1 MQFTLNFPGGNV
13 DYYMNASASQLLQI
27 APPHTCVLITDRN
40 VNQFYG
46 ETFARYRVL
55 TVKAG
60 ERAKTWE
67 TVQTLS
73 SKLAELEAHRGTMLI
88 GVGGGVV
95 TDITGLLASIYMR
108 GVSFGF
114 IPTSLLGMVDAAVG
128 GKNGINVGL
137 HKNMLGTV
145 NQPRFILY
153 DTAMLRTLP
162 DVEWSNGFAEIIKY
176 GCIGNPEILQ
186 VLQSNN
192 ISFYKNRTSELNTLI
207 TTCVHQKNQVVLAD
221 EKESGL
227 RKILN
232 FGHTAGHALETLY
245 ELHHGYAVA
254 LGMMVAL
261 IASENILQLSPDVR
275 TMVAGILQQY
285 NLPVKFQFDVD
296 QVLHLLRLD
305 KKRNEDNIDFILLEA
320 PGKAVIRPLSF
331 DQIREALQIFADA
344 AKR

>member
-1 MQFTLNFPGGNV
+1 MQFTLNFPGGDV
-13 DYYMNASASQLLQI
+13 DYYMNASASQLLQM

-40 VNQFYG
+40 VNQYYG
-46 ETFARYRVL
+46 ETFSRYRVL

-67 TVQTLS
+67 TLQTLS
-73 SKLAELEAHRGTMLI
+73 AKLAELEVHRNTMLI
-88 GVGGGVV
+88 GIGGGVV

-108 GVSFGF
+108 GVAFGF
-114 IPTSLLGMVDAAVG
+114 VPSSLLGMVDAAVG

-137 HKNMLGTV
+137 HKNMLGTI

-153 DTAMLRTLP
+153 DTDMLRTLP
-162 DVEWSNGFAEIIKY
+162 DPEWSNGFAEIIKY
-176 GCIGNPEILQ
+176 GCIGNVDILHALQ
-186 VLQSNN
+186 VND
-192 ISFYKNRTSELNTLI
+192 IRFYKQKPSELNALI
-207 TTCVHQKNQVVLAD
+207 TTCVQQKNTVVLAD
-221 EKESGL
+221 EKETGL

-261 IASENILQLSPDVR
+261 IASEQILQLSPDVR
-275 TMVAGILQQY
+275 EMVAAILQRY

-296 QVLHLLRLD
+296 QVMHTLRLD
-305 KKRNEDNIDFILLEA
+305 KKRHDDNIDFILLEA
-320 PGKAVIRPLSF
+320 PGQAVIRPLSF
-331 DQIREALQIFADA
+331 DQIRVALQTFADV
-344 AKR
+344 AKY